1 MSRTFWFVACFAV
14 GASAGWAQEAS
25 AKKAPPRPPNRMVRA
40 GDTMRFLWA
49 EMAFPGKIVKGKPFS
64 AEVAVESTQTLSDGN
79 RISHRVTARLYR
91 DKDGRA
97 RRDTQVAA
105 LGPWQADASGP
116 MELSFLHDPV
126 AGVGYT
132 LNARSRTAQRYQL
145 RSDARAGGS
154 EWLASERERP
164 REKRP
169 YEISRESLGKRVME
183 GVEAEGVRTR
193 MVIPA
198 GAAGNERPIE
208 VTSERWYSP
217 ELQMTLL
224 FRHSDPRFGE
234 TLYRVVTLR
243 REEPPVS
250 LFAVPADYTV
260 TERPSAAPLRRPV
273 QTRKGNTR

>member
-1 MSRTFWFVACFAV
+1 MALVAPA
-14 GASAGWAQEAS
+14 AAQEA
-25 AKKAPPRPPNRMVRA
+25 AVKKAPPRPPNRMTRA

-49 EMAFPGKIVKGKPFS
+49 EMAYPGQVVKGKPFS

-79 RISHRVTARLYR
+79 RISRRVTARLYR
-91 DKDGRA
+91 DRDGRV

-126 AGVGYT
+126 AGAGYT
-132 LNARSRTAQRYQL
+132 LNARSRTAYRYRL
-145 RSDARAGGS
+145 RRSEPGTGARAPD
-154 EWLASERERP
+154 WVPSERDRAK
-164 REKRP
+164 EKRP
-169 YEISRESLGKRVME
+169 YEISRESLGKRTIE

-217 ELQMTLL
+217 ELQITLM

-234 TLYRVVTLR
+234 TLYRVVALR
-243 REEPPVS
+243 REDPPAA
-250 LFAVPADYTV
+250 LFAVPADYTI
-260 TERPSAAPLRRPV
+260 TERAPAAPLRRPA
-273 QTRKGNTR
+273 QPKRGNTP

>member
-1 MSRTFWFVACFAV
+1 MCFAL

-25 AKKAPPRPPNRMVRA
+25 PKKAPPRPPNRMARA
-40 GDTMRFLWA
+40 GDTVRFLWA
-49 EMAFPGKIVKGKPFS
+49 EMAYPGKIVKGKPFS

-91 DKDGRA
+91 DKEGRA

-105 LGPWQADASGP
+105 LGPWQADASAP
-116 MELSFLHDPV
+116 MELSFLQDPV

-145 RSDARAGGS
+145 RRSEAGVGAGAS
-154 EWLASERERP
+154 EWLSSEGGRAK
-164 REKRP
+164 EKRP
-169 YEISRESLGKRVME
+169 YEISRESLGKRMME

-217 ELQMTLL
+217 ELQITLI

-243 REEPPVS
+243 REDPPAA

-260 TERPSAAPLRRPV
+260 TERPSAAPLRRPA
-273 QTRKGNTR
+273 QPKKGTTP

>member
-1 MSRTFWFVACFAV
+1 MCLVV
-14 GASAGWAQEAS
+14 GASAGRAQEAV
-25 AKKAPPRPPNRMVRA
+25 ARKAPPRPPNRAARA

-49 EMAFPGKIVKGKPFS
+49 EMAYPGKIVKGKPFS

-79 RISHRVTARLYR
+79 RISRRVTARLHR
-91 DKDGRA
+91 DKEGRA

-105 LGPWQADASGP
+105 LGPWQAEASGP

-145 RSDARAGGS
+145 RSGAGAGVS
-154 EWLASERERP
+154 ELLATDRERSK
-164 REKRP
+164 EGRP
-169 YEISRESLGKRVME
+169 YEISRESLGKRMIE

-217 ELQMTLL
+217 ELQVTLM

-243 REEPPVS
+243 REEPPAS
-250 LFAVPADYTV
+250 LFNVPGDYTV
-260 TERPSAAPLRRPV
+260 TERPSAAPLRRPA
-273 QTRKGNTR
+273 QTRKGNTP